1 MGFLTWLT
9 GTSRPRPGTR
19 PRSPDEVRAA
29 LLAVNRPSA
38 PFLVRAGEAN
48 EPELVSE
55 WRIVDARWY
64 EVFAAAELQKAAK
77 ILMRLDVARREVRA
91 VDQEWSVEWR
101 AGVPQLSLSASA
113 FRGQTATVEIG
124 RGYAFTE
131 SLRPGEVYNYRFV
144 SKEMKDPL
152 RQAVLG
158 AGWGWRGVAFG
169 KL

>member
-1 MGFLTWLT
+1 MAEAENSSRKPRPKTNPCIGVTDRRNSPLSTHKLVARLRSQGRPINQLVTRPAYRGDMGFFTWLT
-9 GTSRPRPGTR
+9 GTSRPEPGTN

-77 ILMRLDVARREVRA
+77 ILMRLDVARREV
-91 VDQEWSVEWR
+91 
-101 AGVPQLSLSASA
+101 
-113 FRGQTATVEIG
+113 
-124 RGYAFTE
+124 
-131 SLRPGEVYNYRFV
+131 
-144 SKEMKDPL
+144 
-152 RQAVLG
+152 
-158 AGWGWRGVAFG
+158 
-169 KL
+169 